1 MKDVGRDELVQA
13 IKTVHAGGS
22 LLQPAIASRLAE
34 RIAIDEAMG
43 LSERQHEVLQL
54 LASGLRNQE
63 IADQLVL
70 SLRTVKFHV
79 ENIYQKLGVR
89 SRTEAIRVA
98 RERGVLFS

>member
-1 MKDVGRDELVQA
+1 MQA
-13 IKTVHAGGS
+13 IITVNEGCS
-22 LLQPAIASRLAE
+22 LLQPAITSRLAE

-43 LSERQHEVLQL
+43 MSERQHEALRL

-79 ENIYQKLGVR
+79 ENIYQMLGVG
-89 SRTEAIRVA
+89 SRTEAIPVA
-98 RERGVLFS
+98 RERGLLFS